1 MSLTMTLQTHTP
13 VLIKESIQALQ
24 VQPGKRYIDCTI
36 GSGGHATAILQKSY
50 PQGQLLGID
59 IDPQAIKTAAEQLSN
74 YRGATTLVN
83 DSFANLENI
92 CTQYDFYPVHGILF
106 DLGISSPQL
115 DTAERG
121 FSFQQDGPLD
131 MRFNPNRG
139 LTAADIINTLSENE
153 LAQLIRKYGEER
165 HSQRI
170 ARAIVQNRPIATTL
184 ELAQLVKQPL
194 RDRRRRIHPATR
206 TFLAL
211 RIAINHELDNLKAAL
226 SQAVKLLDFQARLV
240 VISYHSLE
248 DRIVKQFMKQETRDC
263 ICPPEI
269 PVCHCGHVATLK
281 LISKKVITPS
291 HLEIASNPRSRSAKL
306 RVAERI
312 RPK

>member
-59 IDPQAIKTAAEQLSN
+59 IDPQAIKIAAERLNN
-74 YRGATTLVN
+74 YSGATTLVN

-92 CTQYDFYPVHGILF
+92 CTQYDFYPVHGILL

-115 DTAERG
+115 DAAERG

-184 ELAQLVKQPL
+184 ELAQLVKHPL
-194 RDRRRRIHPATR
+194 RGRRRRIHPATR

-211 RIAINHELDNLKAAL
+211 RIAVNHELDNLKAAL